1 MTDDRW
7 DGPGLTVFGSATGGG
22 RAGRAGR
29 VGGGSGGDRGGWAGG
44 LRAALSDGTAAVAVG
59 GALAGGFGVEAAKSV
74 MVGEAA
80 GRWWFVV
87 GCLAG
92 VALLV
97 AGFGLRER
105 AYRQVQV
112 GIVVTARDVGR
123 GLARARQYEQQ
134 AEEFSRSTCAVTV
147 ATAVTLSGDPAVDKS
162 RVEELADETFNALML
177 AQRLTPEATRVNL
190 IPTMPLHLAFWF
202 GARLGHTHSREVR
215 VHAVRQ
221 ADGSPPYFA
230 ATALR
235 ATESAATPLSA
246 SLEIVAGGDP
256 SRAALALDLQGFGR
270 QFADPVRETC
280 RQHGIGH
287 LLVLRSAGS
296 LLAEDAATYTG
307 VVEQAR
313 REWLAAA
320 LPSAAR
326 TGRYAVFLSGSVA
339 ISLALGARLAAP
351 DPGRWTVF
359 SFDRDTHS
367 YQPFPLPEPTR

>member
-7 DGPGLTVFGSATGGG
+7 EGPGLTVFGSATGGG
-22 RAGRAGR
+22 RAGRAGGR
-29 VGGGSGGDRGGWAGG
+29 SGGDRGGWAGG

-59 GALAGGFGVEAAKSV
+59 GALAGGLGVEAAKSV
-74 MVGEAA
+74 VVGESA

-87 GCLAG
+87 GSLAG
-92 VALLV
+92 TALLV

-105 AYRQVQV
+105 AQRQVRVQV
-112 GIVVTARDVGR
+112 GIVATARDAGR

-147 ATAVTLSGDPAVDKS
+147 ATAVTLSGDPAVDKN
-162 RVEELADETFNALML
+162 RVEGLADETFNALML

-235 ATESAATPLSA
+235 ATESATTPLTA
-246 SLEIVAGGDP
+246 SVEAIAGGDP

-270 QFADPVRETC
+270 QFTDPVRETC
-280 RQHGIGH
+280 RQHAIGH
-287 LLVLRSAGS
+287 LLILRSAGS
-296 LLAEDAATYTG
+296 VLAEDAVTYTG

-339 ISLALGARLAAP
+339 ISLALGARLAAS